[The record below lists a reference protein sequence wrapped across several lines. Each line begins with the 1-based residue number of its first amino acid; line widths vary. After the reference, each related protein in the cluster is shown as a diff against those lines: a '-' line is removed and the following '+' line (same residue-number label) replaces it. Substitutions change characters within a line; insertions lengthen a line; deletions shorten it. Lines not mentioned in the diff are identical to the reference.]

1 MSDTPPLLDAHTLG
15 VRLDGR
21 PVLKDITFHVRAGE
35 RIALIGPNGAG
46 KTTLLRTLVGLLPH
60 SGTLHLEGRPLAE
73 WSARDRAREVA
84 LVRQQTP
91 LAVDFT
97 VSEIVA
103 LGRAPHL
110 GWMDSLGD
118 ADRQRV
124 DAALDALDLHD
135 LAVRPVPSLSG
146 GEQQR
151 VFLAQALAQD
161 APLLLLDEPTAHLD
175 IRHQLDL
182 LRRVERLADTGR
194 TVIAAIHDLE
204 LAARFADRILM
215 LADGRLVADGTP
227 GSVLTASRLHD
238 VFGVD
243 AEVEIH
249 KAGLRIRYLAAIA

>member
-1 MSDTPPLLDAHTLG
+1 MPSPPLLDVREVSVSLG
-15 VRLDGR
+15 GTKILHDV
-21 PVLKDITFHVRAGE
+21 TFRVHVGE

-46 KTTLLRTLVGLLPH
+46 KTTLLRTLIGLLPFD
-60 SGTLHLEGRPLAE
+60 GTLKLAGRAFSD
-73 WSARDRAREVA
+73 WSARDRARQIA

-110 GWMDSLGD
+110 GWMDALAE
-118 ADRQRV
+118 ADRQTV
-124 DAALDALDLHD
+124 DLALDALDLQD
-135 LAVRPVPSLSG
+135 LSDRPVPSLSG

-182 LRRVERLADTGR
+182 LRRVERLSDEGR
-194 TVIAAIHDLE
+194 TVIAAIHDLG
-204 LAARFADRILM
+204 LAARFADRILV
-215 LADGRLVADGTP
+215 LARGRLVADGSP
-227 GSVLTASRLHD
+227 DEVLTPDRLRE
-238 VFGVD
+238 VFRVSADVD
-243 AEVEIH
+243 ATE
-249 KAGLRIRYLAAIA
+249 AGLHIRYLDAL

>member
-1 MSDTPPLLDAHTLG
+1 MSAASPLLDARRVSVSLG
-15 VRLDGR
+15 GNPVVRE
-21 PVLKDITFHVRAGE
+21 VTFQVRAGE

-60 SGTLHLEGRPLAE
+60 SGDLELVGRPLHD
-73 WSARDRAREVA
+73 WSPRDRAREIA

-97 VSEIVA
+97 VQEIIA

-110 GWMDSLGD
+110 GWMDALGD

-124 DAALDALDLHD
+124 DAALEALDLHA
-135 LAVRPVPSLSG
+135 LAGRPVPSLSG

-182 LRRVERLADTGR
+182 LRRVQRLSDEGR

-204 LAARFADRILM
+204 LAARFADRILA
-215 LADGRLVADGTP
+215 LANGRLVADGTP
-227 GSVLTASRLHD
+227 AEVLTPARLHD
-238 VFGVD
+238 VFGVE
-243 AEVEIH
+243 AEVE
-249 KAGLRIRYLAAIA
+249 AEETGLHIRYLEAV

>member
-1 MSDTPPLLDAHTLG
+1 MLHE
-15 VRLDGR
+15 V
-21 PVLKDITFHVRAGE
+21 TFHVRAGE
-35 RIALIGPNGAG
+35 RVALIGPNGAG

-60 SGTLHLEGRPLAE
+60 SGPLQLAGHGLAD
-73 WSARDRAREVA
+73 WSARGRAREIA
-84 LVRQQTP
+84 LVLQQTP

-97 VSEIVA
+97 VAEIVA

-110 GWMDSLGD
+110 GWMDALAD

-124 DAALDALDLHD
+124 DAALDALDLHA
-135 LAVRPVPSLSG
+135 LADRPVPSLSG

-182 LRRVERLADTGR
+182 LRRVERLADAGR
-194 TVIAAIHDLE
+194 TVMAAIHDLE

-215 LADGRLVADGTP
+215 LADGRLVADGSP
-227 GSVLTASRLHD
+227 SDVLTPDRLRD

-243 AEVEIH
+243 AEVSSDPT
-249 KAGLRIRYLAAIA
+249 GLRIRYLSAVA

>member
-1 MSDTPPLLDAHTLG
+1 VSLG
-15 VRLDGR
+15 GR
-21 PVLKDITFHVRAGE
+21 RVVQDVTFQVRAGE

-46 KTTLLRTLVGLLPH
+46 KTTLLRTLVGLLPFE
-60 SGTLHLEGRPLAE
+60 GTLQLVGRSLPD
-73 WSARDRAREVA
+73 WPARDRAKEIA

-97 VSEIVA
+97 VAEIVA

-110 GWMDSLGD
+110 GWMDTL
-118 ADRQRV
+118 AETDRQRV
-124 DAALDALDLHD
+124 DAALDALDLHE
-135 LAVRPVPSLSG
+135 LADRPVPSLSG

-182 LRRVERLADTGR
+182 LRRVQRLADEGR

-204 LAARFADRILM
+204 LAARFANRILM
-215 LADGRLVADGTP
+215 LADGRLVADGVP
-227 GSVLTASRLHD
+227 KDVLTPARLHE

-243 AEVEIH
+243 AEVEMDE
-249 KAGLRIRYLAAIA
+249 AGLRIRYLAAVT